1 MKHEWFN
8 FEFRNELWLK
18 SFRRLFIAGM
28 LGFDIDADG
37 YTANQI
43 NVISNGMKVVLK
55 IWAQSVC

>member
-1 MKHEWFN
+1 
-8 FEFRNELWLK
+8 
-18 SFRRLFIAGM
+18 M

-55 IWAQSVC
+55 I